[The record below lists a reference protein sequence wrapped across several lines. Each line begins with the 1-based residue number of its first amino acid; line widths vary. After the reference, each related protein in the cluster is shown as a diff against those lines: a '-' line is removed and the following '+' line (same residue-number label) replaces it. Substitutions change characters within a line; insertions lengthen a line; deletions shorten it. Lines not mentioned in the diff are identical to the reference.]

1 MLPSWL
7 ENIEEMSSA
16 SFDEPL
22 PTWLEHVN
30 DSLEA
35 AFQSVDSI
43 PDWLE
48 HSGSLDTLFSDN
60 FDHQDSVNDLQKSD
74 HQDTMNPPPRLQ
86 SSSEV
91 NGVIETSPL
100 TTLDNDDEIDL
111 LSSAQR
117 AQDIGLGFEL
127 KLALDL
133 DELTL
138 TSPTGKARKLFGP
151 LLLVLTKERLIL
163 VAYEGDQ
170 QRQRP
175 WAFTAEQLVRV
186 ECVERR
192 LMLSVEEERNI
203 TFELPT
209 TEISRRAKDT
219 ITEWFQG

>member
-7 ENIEEMSSA
+7 ENLEVMNSA
-16 SFDEPL
+16 AFDEPL

-30 DSLEA
+30 ESLEA
-35 AFQSVDSI
+35 VFQSVDSI

-48 HSGSLDTLFSDN
+48 HSDSLDTLFSDN
-60 FDHQDSVNDLQKSD
+60 FGHQDPMSD
-74 HQDTMNPPPRLQ
+74 HQDPVNPPPRIQ
-86 SSSEV
+86 SSSEG
-91 NGVIETSPL
+91 NGLNTETEPSPL

-209 TEISRRAKDT
+209 TEISRRAKDM